1 MWTSITAGAAAEKA
15 FRAKE
20 LKYEN
25 LMPDNIVTPV
35 SMETLVSWAIDGL
48 HFIQTIGNR
57 IAEHTAEP
65 RSRAYLLQ
73 RISVAVQ
80 RGNAISVMGSLPPAD
95 KLNELFI
102 CEIILF
108 VYMLP

>member
-1 MWTSITAGAAAEKA
+1 MCTSITAGAAAEKA

-20 LKYEN
+20 LKYDN
-25 LMPDNIVTPV
+25 LMPDNIVMPV
-35 SMETLVSWAIDGL
+35 AMETLGSWATDSL
-48 HFIQTIGNR
+48 R
-57 IAEHTAEP
+57 IVEHTGEL

-95 KLNELFI
+95 KLNELFY
-102 CEIILF
+102 L
-108 VYMLP
+108 